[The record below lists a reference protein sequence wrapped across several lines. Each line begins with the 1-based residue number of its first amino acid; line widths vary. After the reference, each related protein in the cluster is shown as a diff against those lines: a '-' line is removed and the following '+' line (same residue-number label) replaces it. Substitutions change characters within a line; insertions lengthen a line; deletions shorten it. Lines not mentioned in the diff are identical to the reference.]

1 MTVLCITA
9 ATSIL
14 SIGLLVGFELCVDLP
29 SNMAGTGAAWGVARS
44 DRGRSGEDVM
54 G

>member
-14 SIGLLVGFELCVDLP
+14 SIGLLVGFDLCIDLP
-29 SNMAGTGAAWGVARS
+29 SGMAGTWATRS
-44 DRGRSGEDVM
+44 DRGRSGEDMM